1 MFHAD
6 RERQT
11 DERTEGQTDMTNLL
25 AAFRNFTKAPTIS
38 NGFFFLRKGTTQK
51 I

>member
-1 MFHAD
+1 MFHMD

-11 DERTEGQTDMTNLL
+11 EERTEGQTDMTNIS
-25 AAFRNFTKAPTIS
+25 AAFRNFAKASKIYS
-38 NGFFFLRKGTTQK
+38 SIFFRKGTTQK